1 LAEKRTL
8 DKRNEKRRRLGGWVW
23 GVVALSCA
31 LPGLVLGAVHASST
45 KVVFTCS
52 GPGGLR
58 IEGTG
63 RELLAEDRAGT
74 LVVTVPLSSVT
85 TGMSLRDT
93 HMHEKYLESGKY
105 PNAELSVPREGL
117 RFPAD
122 GLSVEATAAGTMSI
136 HGTSRP
142 VSFHYK
148 AQRSG
153 AAYDVQ
159 GDVQVNM
166 NDYGIAT
173 PSYLGISVKPPV
185 DVAVSFRLLDG

>member
-1 LAEKRTL
+1 LDERKR
-8 DKRNEKRRRLGGWVW
+8 KGRRLRAWTW
-23 GVVALSCA
+23 GVVALGCA
-31 LPGLVLGAVHASST
+31 LPGVVLGALHANSA

-63 RELLAEDRAGT
+63 TELLAEDKAGA
-74 LVVTVPLSSVT
+74 LVVTVPLASVT

-93 HMHEKYLESGKY
+93 HMHEKYLESAKY
-105 PNAELSVPREGL
+105 PNAELSVPRTAL
-117 RFPAD
+117 KFPSD
-122 GLSVEATAAGTMSI
+122 GSSIEATAAGTMSI

-159 GDVQVNM
+159 GDVHVNM
-166 NDYGIAT
+166 NDYGITT
-173 PSYLGISVKPPV
+173 PSYLGITVKPPV